1 MNYRMDSM
9 RTFCQVT
16 SEPGLKLER
25 SSTTALTAMPFPDR
39 LTQLRKTKGLTRQ
52 ALADAIGLHLSQL
65 KRYEAGT
72 SQPTLEVLRKLAVA
86 LGVSADV
93 LLFDQAERD
102 PHDELKLQFEA
113 IATFSSKEKQVARAV
128 LDAMIVK
135 HQVAGALERVSKPV
149 AKATKEKPPR
159 VSHR

>member
-1 MNYRMDSM
+1 MRHRMAIM
-9 RTFCQVT
+9 RTLCQVI

-25 SSTTALTAMPFPDR
+25 SPTTVLAAMPFPER
-39 LTQLRKTKGLTRQ
+39 LTQLRKAKNLTRQ
-52 ALADAIGLHLSQL
+52 ALADAVELHLSQL

-72 SQPTLEVLRKLAVA
+72 SQPTLDVLRRLAVV

-93 LLFDQAERD
+93 LLFDDSERG
-102 PHDELKLQFEA
+102 PDEDLKLQFEA
-113 IATFSSKEKQVARAV
+113 LSALSPKEKQVAKAV

-135 HQVAGALERVSKPV
+135 HQVAGALERVSKPTKA
-149 AKATKEKPPR
+149 AKQKKPR